1 MTATEKDR
9 TSYIV
14 QGEYRVSRDPSEVLS
29 TVLGSCVAVCLWD
42 PAAKVGGMNH
52 FLLPAA
58 PGQGDAKMLRY
69 GAHAMEVLIN
79 EVLKLGARRKALQAK
94 LFGKVIHLD
103 NGTRTVDGTGL
114 IRGDSIGRLTW
125 RSGVTDL
132 IDTAQIKH
140 EKGGL
145 SLLSMKSYEQGRKAF
160 EGTERDGVLP
170 TALTL
175 MLSPDSRL

>member
-1 MTATEKDR
+1 MTAGPKDR

-14 QGEYRVSRDPSEVLS
+14 QGEYRVSRDPAEVLS

-94 LFGKVIHLD
+94 LFGGANVTDALGPIGQANASFALTYLSD
-103 NGTRTVDGTGL
+103 EDIPCIATSLGGTQARRIVFRPVTGHVRQLIVDGAVSDQKPAL
-114 IRGDSIGRLTW
+114 AP
-125 RSGVTDL
+125 V
-132 IDTAQIKH
+132 
-140 EKGGL
+140 
-145 SLLSMKSYEQGRKAF
+145 RKTPGKDDVILF
-160 EGTERDGVLP
+160 
-170 TALTL
+170 
-175 MLSPDSRL
+175 

>member
-14 QGEYRVSRDPSEVLS
+14 QGEFRVSRDPSEVLS

-42 PAAKVGGMNH
+42 PTAKVGGMNH

-79 EVLKLGARRKALQAK
+79 EVLKLGSKNWSKEDMERLRRIAQEPQSESAK
-94 LFGKVIHLD
+94 K
-103 NGTRTVDGTGL
+103 
-114 IRGDSIGRLTW
+114 
-125 RSGVTDL
+125 
-132 IDTAQIKH
+132 
-140 EKGGL
+140 
-145 SLLSMKSYEQGRKAF
+145 
-160 EGTERDGVLP
+160 
-170 TALTL
+170 
-175 MLSPDSRL
+175 

>member
-1 MTATEKDR
+1 VTPTEKDR

-14 QGEYRVSRDPSEVLS
+14 QGEFRVSRDPSEVLS

-94 LFGKVIHLD
+94 LFGGANVTDALGPIGQANATFALAYLNDEDIPCLAKSLG
-103 NGTRTVDGTGL
+103 GTQARRIVFRPVTGHVRQLIVDGAVPEQKPAL
-114 IRGDSIGRLTW
+114 APLRKPPGRDDVIL
-125 RSGVTDL
+125 
-132 IDTAQIKH
+132 
-140 EKGGL
+140 
-145 SLLSMKSYEQGRKAF
+145 F
-160 EGTERDGVLP
+160 
-170 TALTL
+170 
-175 MLSPDSRL
+175 

>member
-1 MTATEKDR
+1 VTVAQTDR

-42 PAAKVGGMNH
+42 PSAKVGGMNH

-94 LFGKVIHLD
+94 LFGGANVTDVLGPIGQANATFALTYLSDEDIPCIAKSLG
-103 NGTRTVDGTGL
+103 GTQARRIVFRPVTGHVRQLIVDGAVSDQKPAL
-114 IRGDSIGRLTW
+114 AP
-125 RSGVTDL
+125 V
-132 IDTAQIKH
+132 
-140 EKGGL
+140 
-145 SLLSMKSYEQGRKAF
+145 RKTPGKDDVILF
-160 EGTERDGVLP
+160 
-170 TALTL
+170 
-175 MLSPDSRL
+175 